1 MSSHDD
7 KEELILIEHQ
17 YEHNIIPNGA
27 APAVTANEAAVSVVD
42 GEANFIEMRSTGF
55 RDFVLTSE
63 LLRVL
68 RHLAFDNESDPQ
80 TLGKYASV

>member
-42 GEANFIEMRSTGF
+42 GGEANFIEMHSTGF
-55 RDFVLTSE
+55 RLVLSQSYRKLSDLSPFVIGTSC
-63 LLRVL
+63 
-68 RHLAFDNESDPQ
+68 
-80 TLGKYASV
+80 